1 MLRKRQEEVL
11 LVGKVCVDNV
21 KCTLI
26 VKQVNA
32 FRTILIHS
40 NIIKCLK
47 ILLIINIRTFDTKKE
62 INMNAWAGIYFLA

>member
-26 VKQVNA
+26 VKQV
-32 FRTILIHS
+32 
-40 NIIKCLK
+40 KC
-47 ILLIINIRTFDTKKE
+47 IQDYT
-62 INMNAWAGIYFLA
+62 YS